1 MRLELGGTSVKDK
14 IRKLFS
20 SNDGQSV
27 VEYGLLISL
36 VVLVGSMILNAA
48 QGHLGAI
55 VSIASLATQR

>member
-1 MRLELGGTSVKDK
+1 VKDK
-14 IRKLFS
+14 FRKLFG

-36 VVLVGSMILNAA
+36 VVLVATMIVNAA

-55 VSIASLATQR
+55 VSIASLAAPR